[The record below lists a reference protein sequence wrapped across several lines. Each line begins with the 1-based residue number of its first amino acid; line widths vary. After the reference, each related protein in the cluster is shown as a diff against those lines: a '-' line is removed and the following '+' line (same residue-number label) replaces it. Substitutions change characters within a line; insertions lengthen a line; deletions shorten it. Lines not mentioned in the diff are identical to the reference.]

1 MTDSSG
7 AAPAADGRRRRLVV
21 RRLRTIPLVYAGA
34 IVLWLAAPLLLI
46 VALAVDV
53 VRWIINRT
61 PFMAVRLLLF
71 ALAYVTSE
79 AVGILILFAGWVRC
93 GFGRDHECL
102 LRTTF
107 AGQQGW
113 AGFMFWAVGRV
124 LRLSMHVEGA
134 EAVAE
139 PPFILLSRH
148 ASILDNLLP
157 AHFVSRPH
165 GIPVRYVLKDELL
178 QDPALDIAGNR
189 LPNYFVRRGSGEGGR
204 GAAAIRSLAATMGDD
219 EAVLIYPEGTRFTP
233 DRQARALK
241 RLNERRPDLHAR
253 AVQWRHVLPPRLTG
267 TLALL
272 EGSDADVVVLAHRGL
287 GGFARVGD
295 IWRGGMVGHRV
306 DARFRRIPRRD
317 ILLDREAREAWLYD
331 VWSEV
336 DRWIGKSPPA
346 AAEDR

>member
-71 ALAYVTSE
+71 ALAYVTAE
-79 AVGILILFAGWVRC
+79 AVGVLILFAGWVRC

-134 EAVAE
+134 EAVA
-139 PPFILLSRH
+139 
-148 ASILDNLLP
+148 
-157 AHFVSRPH
+157 
-165 GIPVRYVLKDELL
+165 
-178 QDPALDIAGNR
+178 
-189 LPNYFVRRGSGEGGR
+189 
-204 GAAAIRSLAATMGDD
+204 
-219 EAVLIYPEGTRFTP
+219 
-233 DRQARALK
+233 
-241 RLNERRPDLHAR
+241 
-253 AVQWRHVLPPRLTG
+253 
-267 TLALL
+267 
-272 EGSDADVVVLAHRGL
+272 
-287 GGFARVGD
+287 
-295 IWRGGMVGHRV
+295 
-306 DARFRRIPRRD
+306 
-317 ILLDREAREAWLYD
+317 
-331 VWSEV
+331 
-336 DRWIGKSPPA
+336 
-346 AAEDR
+346 